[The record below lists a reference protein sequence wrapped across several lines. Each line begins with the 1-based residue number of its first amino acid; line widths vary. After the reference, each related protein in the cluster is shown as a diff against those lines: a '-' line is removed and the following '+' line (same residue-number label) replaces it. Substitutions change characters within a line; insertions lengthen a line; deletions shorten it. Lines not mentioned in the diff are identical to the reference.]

1 HEGADIVLNYL
12 PEEEPD
18 AQEVKGIIESL
29 GRKIKLVPGDLKN
42 EAFSQKLIDEAVSFF
57 GDLSILTLVAGK
69 QQAEVDIAN
78 LS

>member
-1 HEGADIVLNYL
+1 GGDSGIGRSVAIAYAHEGADIVLNYL

-57 GDLSILTLVAGK
+57 G
-69 QQAEVDIAN
+69 
-78 LS
+78 